1 MKKTAIFTPHMYNYI
16 DKDFNKDFT
25 KHCSLLF
32 QLEEQQYSFA
42 IYEKRSGLLQVLKT
56 VNLNAASPL
65 EMLNKLKISVTS
77 EDVLQVPFH
86 EVKIGI
92 CCTPFTLIP
101 RVIFEEDKKRNYLE
115 LTATLENE
123 DNVLVN
129 NINKIFIKNV
139 FSISSRELNY
149 IDEVF
154 PNPKIFHI
162 GTSILENAV
171 RNKDEFFDQQLLL
184 DIKPGVIHILY
195 FEKKEFKF
203 MNQFRFVNKD
213 DFLYYV
219 LLVSDQYNIDRET
232 CDLKLSGE
240 IMPDSLLFGELW
252 KFFKT
257 ISFAPINENIVLPKE
272 LQEKPFYYYNS
283 LMSLDLCE

>member
-1 MKKTAIFTPHMYNYI
+1 MYNYI

-32 QLEEQQYSFA
+32 QLEEQQYSYA
-42 IYEKRSGLLQVLKT
+42 IYEKRSGNLMLLKT
-56 VNLNAASPL
+56 VQLNAASPT

-86 EVKIGI
+86 EVKVCVCGN
-92 CCTPFTLIP
+92 PFTLIP
-101 RVIFEEDKKRNYLE
+101 RVIYEEDKKRNYLE
-115 LTATLENE
+115 LTATLEK
-123 DNVLVN
+123 DDKVLVN
-129 NINKIFIKNV
+129 NINKLFIKNV
-139 FSISSRELNY
+139 FSISSEELNY

-154 PNPKIFHI
+154 PNPKIIHI

-171 RNKDEFFDQQLLL
+171 RNKDDFFDQQLIL
-184 DIKPGVIHILY
+184 DIKPGVIHVLY

-219 LLVSDQYNIDRET
+219 LLVSDQYNIDREN

-257 ISFAPINENIVLPKE
+257 ISFVALNENIILPKE